1 MADKERTAT
10 AAFLPRGLGK
20 GGAKGRHSSAQSQV
34 GCNPENPG
42 FFPSLHVWIVLK
54 SSEREFPGSWLIGNW
69 RKRFSVF
76 LLLY

>member
-42 FFPSLHVWIVLK
+42 FFPSLHMNGPHWLARHRIK
-54 SSEREFPGSWLIGNW
+54 GSMCPGS
-69 RKRFSVF
+69 
-76 LLLY
+76 